1 MAKLSVSGKFI
12 KEVSQN
18 IPGTKFAI
26 IELIKNSYEA
36 HSSMV
41 RIYISPEKIT
51 IQDNG
56 KGMNLEEID
65 TLLTVSDSNK
75 IFGQKVEGVLISGEK
90 GLGFFSVFKFGN
102 KVKVDTV
109 KDLEGY
115 SFELNMEEISSQKSL
130 YNLDIPL
137 KKITGSNIHNGTT
150 ITITEIYK
158 DTFDV
163 FKKTLEKDDE
173 LMRLIN
179 VIDSPD
185 INVEITKS
193 WDTKNIQPKDIT
205 KLDKAK
211 IALALFD
218 SKLMKKKDGKYFF
231 ELVRKGNKRPF
242 CIDSKF
248 NELFDNEDIKLNM
261 DISVYSLKG
270 ISKKH
275 LPDIYYDSVNNRLVP
290 LIYINKCLFDN
301 YTLYNSEINSSKSN
315 KQVFRQQIGKI
326 SLILTRPDIISFNS
340 DRTKMTESVNSIL
353 FQEFLNYFSSKM
365 QIRLRSMLDE
375 EVPNKPQVS
384 NRTCYINQTP
394 DLKHGDYDIK
404 SIKHNGEKTS
414 NVTTDS
420 PGLWEI
426 VYNNNDKLILD
437 VVERPDPII
446 KQKISEFLVGTE
458 YRFDDLFIFE
468 DCEGTRKIKPLEF
481 TVTPEDCRSMN
492 HKLRTITFNRPC
504 SNIFFKISI
513 EDKVSNKKINGEYKG
528 VSLFP
533 ISKRTSKVDIED
545 IMVHSL
551 MQIDQNVKE
560 DIYIFKNQLNDI
572 YRDRKKY
579 EYILISSLRTFVEL
593 MVNDIV
599 EKLGEKQEKYL
610 EKNFKTISDSKN
622 IKDRFINKI
631 QNDREK
637 AGVLEIYNQAFEQG
651 RYNSTISYLNLTTHG
666 AGRIIS
672 LKQIEVDFPIINLLY
687 TYLCFLNMP

>member
-36 HSSMV
+36 QSSSV

-75 IFGQKVEGVLISGEK
+75 IFGQEVGGVLISGEK

-102 KVKVDTV
+102 KVKVDTA
-109 KDLEGY
+109 KDSKGY
-115 SFELNMEEISSQKSL
+115 SFELDMKEISSQKSL
-130 YNLDIPL
+130 YNLDIPV
-137 KKITGSNIHNGTT
+137 KKIDDIKIHSGTT

-158 DTFDV
+158 ETFDI
-163 FKKTLEKDDE
+163 FKQTLDKDNE

-179 VIDSPD
+179 VIDSPE
-185 INVEITKS
+185 INVEIKKS
-193 WDTKNIQPKDIT
+193 WDEKNTGSNDIT
-205 KLDKAK
+205 RLDEAK
-211 IALALFD
+211 IASALFD
-218 SKLMKKKDGKYFF
+218 SKLMKNKN
-231 ELVRKGNKRPF
+231 GNKFFKLLRNGNEYKF
-242 CIDSKF
+242 EIDKKF
-248 NELFDNEDIKLNM
+248 NEFFDNENIKVNI
-261 DISVYSLKG
+261 DISVYNLKG
-270 ISKKH
+270 LSKKH
-275 LPDIYYDSVNNRLVP
+275 LPDIYYNSVNDRVVP

-315 KQVFRQQIGKI
+315 KQVFRQQVGKI
-326 SLILTRPDIISFNS
+326 SLILTSPDLISFNS

-353 FQEFLNYFSSKM
+353 FQEFLNYFSSNM
-365 QIRLRSMLDE
+365 QIFLRNILDKE
-375 EVPNKPQVS
+375 LEKKPKTY
-384 NRTCYINQTP
+384 NRTCFINQTP
-394 DLKHGDYDIK
+394 DLKNDNYKIK
-404 SIKHNGEKTS
+404 YIIHNEEKKDK
-414 NVTTDS
+414 VTTDS
-420 PGLWEI
+420 PGTWEI
-426 VYNNNDKLILD
+426 VYSNNDKVILD
-437 VVERPDPII
+437 VLERPDPII

-468 DCEGTRKIKPLEF
+468 DCESTRKIKPLEF

-492 HKLRTITFNRPC
+492 RKLQTITFNRPC

-513 EDKVSNKKINGEYKG
+513 EDKISNKKINGEYMG
-528 VSLFP
+528 VSQFP
-533 ISKRTSKVDIED
+533 ISNRTSEVGIED
-545 IMVHSL
+545 VMVHPL

-572 YRDRKKY
+572 YKDRKKY

-593 MVNDIV
+593 VVNDIV
-599 EKLGEKQEKYL
+599 EKLGEKQDKYL
-610 EKNFKTISDSKN
+610 EKNFKIISDSKN

-631 QNDREK
+631 QNEREK
-637 AGVLEIYNQAFEQG
+637 AGVLEIYNQAFSQG
-651 RYNSTISYLNLTTHG
+651 RYDGTISYLNLTTHG

-672 LKQIEVDFPIINLLY
+672 LKQIETDFPIINLLY
-687 TYLCFLNMP
+687 TYLCFLNL